1 MKTSKF
7 LIKNGKGF
15 KISDI
20 KCDDILD
27 YKKSDRD
34 RVEAEMRDNMLQL
47 EQLQDKLYAES
58 THSVLVIFQ
67 AMDAAGKDGT
77 IKHVMSGLNPQ
88 GCQVAC
94 FKSPSSTELD
104 HDYLWR
110 INKELPLRGNIGIFN
125 RSYYEEVLVVKVHEL
140 HKKQLIPKECISK
153 DFWKKR
159 YRQINNFEQYLVE
172 NGLVPIKIFLH
183 VSKKEQKKRILG
195 RIDDPSK
202 NWKFDSGDLA
212 EREYWDK
219 YQAAFEEMI
228 GNTST
233 DAAPWHVVPADNKWF
248 ARAVVSEILLKT
260 LQKID
265 PQYPELPEDQEKLL
279 AHYKEILENEK

>member
-1 MKTSKF
+1 MKTAKF
-7 LIKNGKGF
+7 LIKNGKNF

-20 KCDDILD
+20 RCDDTLD
-27 YKKSDRD
+27 YIKSDRAK
-34 RVEAEMRDNMLQL
+34 VEAEMHDNLLQL
-47 EQLQDKLYAES
+47 EKLQDKLYAQS

-110 INKELPLRGNIGIFN
+110 ITKELPARGNIGIFN
-125 RSYYEEVLVVKVHEL
+125 RSHYEEVLVVKVHEL
-140 HKKQLIPKECISK
+140 HKKQLIPSGCITK
-153 DFWKKR
+153 DFWKRR
-159 YRQINNFEQYLVE
+159 YLQINNFEEYLVE
-172 NGLVPIKIFLH
+172 NGIVPIKIFLH
-183 VSKKEQKKRILG
+183 VSKKEQKKRILE

-202 NWKFDSGDLA
+202 NWKFDAGDLA
-212 EREYWDK
+212 ERQYWDT
-219 YQAAFEEMI
+219 YQAAFAEMI
-228 GNTST
+228 TNTST
-233 DAAPWHVVPADNKWF
+233 EHAPWYVVPADNKWF

-260 LQKID
+260 LKKLD
-265 PQYPELPEDQEKLL
+265 PQYPELPEDQQQLL
-279 AHYKEILENEK
+279 SHYKELLENEK